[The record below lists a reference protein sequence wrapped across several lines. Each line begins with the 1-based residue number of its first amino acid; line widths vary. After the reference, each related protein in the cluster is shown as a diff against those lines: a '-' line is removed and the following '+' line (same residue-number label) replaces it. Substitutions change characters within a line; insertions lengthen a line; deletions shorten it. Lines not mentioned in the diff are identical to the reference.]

1 MLFKLIDIHYQDARN
16 VNPEGAD
23 FLLEED
29 NWNDFG
35 YRTLYHIHATSNLT
49 QKGNEYLGS
58 IQIMEIGQTA
68 DDCNLLR
75 KCLGPN
81 LLFSALPKGFYSI
94 SFSVGLFRDLERLLD
109 VEQRK
114 EFKKTLRLITNTS
127 DEWYSKVRHTNCF
140 KTSLMRNASMDAYAL
155 RIGDEIMKS
164 DLRSYDLREQ
174 SMIFTLPNSNPIEL
188 NFTGPATM
196 ANDDGLLPSR
206 LAVFI
211 GDNGVGKST
220 ILYRLVKILYAGVD
234 EREKIL
240 AESLGKVEPKDV
252 GFSKL
257 IMVSYSAL
265 DNFTLPG
272 SSNSEVLSILQG
284 FDNGFGR
291 FTFCGL
297 RNVRSEYEKFID
309 HENEKDGDWL
319 HKAIDTDHLDN
330 VDIKNISILA
340 DEYATNISTIIQY
353 ENYTD
358 NWNKLMKIFQRQS
371 PIFENFKVAVH
382 IMLSQERM
390 KTQFIKQSTGIKF
403 ILHSLST
410 LVCKIEQN
418 SILLFD
424 EPENHLQ
431 PPLLSLLLRAL
442 RIMAEKYKSLILV
455 ATHSPVIL
463 QETFSD
469 NVTIVSRAGDR
480 YSFRHPEIETY
491 GENIGAITNEV
502 FGLNSS
508 ITGYYNAADMLWD
521 RYGDEIVNKREP
533 LHALLRKAGINV
545 GSELRAYLLGKMN

>member
-58 IQIMEIGQTA
+58 IQIMKIGQT
-68 DDCNLLR
+68 DNDYNLLR

-81 LLFSALPKGFYSI
+81 LLFSALPEGFYSI

-188 NFTGPATM
+188 NFTGSATM

-330 VDIKNISILA
+330 VDIKNISVLA
-340 DEYATNISTIIQY
+340 DEYATNISTIIQH

-521 RYGDEIVNKREP
+521 RYGDEIANKREP

>member
-58 IQIMEIGQTA
+58 IQIMKIGQT
-68 DDCNLLR
+68 DNDYNLLR

-81 LLFSALPKGFYSI
+81 LLFSALPEGFYSI

-127 DEWYSKVRHTNCF
+127 DEWYSKVMHTNCF

-188 NFTGPATM
+188 NFTGPATI

-330 VDIKNISILA
+330 VDIKNISVLA
-340 DEYATNISTIIQY
+340 DEYATNISTIIQH

-358 NWNKLMKIFQRQS
+358 NWNKLMNIFQRQS

-382 IMLSQERM
+382 IMLSQERL

-480 YSFRHPEIETY
+480 YSFRHPKIETY
-491 GENIGAITNEV
+491 GENIGVITNEV
-502 FGLNSS
+502 FGLNCS

-521 RYGDEIVNKREP
+521 RYGDEIANKREP

>member
-58 IQIMEIGQTA
+58 IQIMEIGQTSN
-68 DDCNLLR
+68 DCNLLR

-81 LLFSALPKGFYSI
+81 LLFSALPEGFYSI

-127 DEWYSKVRHTNCF
+127 DEWYSKVRDTNCF

-330 VDIKNISILA
+330 VDIKNVSILA

-480 YSFRHPEIETY
+480 YSFRHPKIETY
-491 GENIGAITNEV
+491 GENIGVITNEV
-502 FGLNSS
+502 FGLNCS

-521 RYGDEIVNKREP
+521 RYGDEIANKREP

>member
-68 DDCNLLR
+68 NDCNLLR

-81 LLFSALPKGFYSI
+81 LLFSALPEGFYSI

-353 ENYTD
+353 ENYT
-358 NWNKLMKIFQRQS
+358 
-371 PIFENFKVAVH
+371 
-382 IMLSQERM
+382 
-390 KTQFIKQSTGIKF
+390 
-403 ILHSLST
+403 
-410 LVCKIEQN
+410 C
-418 SILLFD
+418 LL
-424 EPENHLQ
+424 
-431 PPLLSLLLRAL
+431 
-442 RIMAEKYKSLILV
+442 Y
-455 ATHSPVIL
+455 T
-463 QETFSD
+463 SD
-469 NVTIVSRAGDR
+469 
-480 YSFRHPEIETY
+480 
-491 GENIGAITNEV
+491 
-502 FGLNSS
+502 
-508 ITGYYNAADMLWD
+508 AAD
-521 RYGDEIVNKREP
+521 E
-533 LHALLRKAGINV
+533 
-545 GSELRAYLLGKMN
+545 

>member
-49 QKGNEYLGS
+49 QKGNEYMGS
-58 IQIMEIGQTA
+58 IQIMKIGQT
-68 DDCNLLR
+68 DNDYNLLR

-81 LLFSALPKGFYSI
+81 LLFSALPEGFYSI

-127 DEWYSKVRHTNCF
+127 DEWYSKVMHTNCF

-330 VDIKNISILA
+330 VDIKNISVLA
-340 DEYATNISTIIQY
+340 DDYATNISTIIQH

-358 NWNKLMKIFQRQS
+358 NWNKLMNIFQRQS

-480 YSFRHPEIETY
+480 YSFRHPKIETY
-491 GENIGAITNEV
+491 GENIGVITNEV
-502 FGLNSS
+502 FGLNCS

-521 RYGDEIVNKREP
+521 RYGDEIANKREP